1 MPTDYDRPQ
10 MEAPRAVNQLYA
22 GQLGLQTAPVPQ
34 ITRERFV
41 ELVAL
46 ASETVQWL
54 EEKGLKQGEQCEFR
68 QIAERLWFAPKGETK

>member
-1 MPTDYDRPQ
+1 MDQYN
-10 MEAPRAVNQLYA
+10 NQLA
-22 GQLGLQTAPVPQ
+22 QVVSSGQLGTIAYPTPTIAAAPG

-46 ASETVQWL
+46 ASDTVKWL

-68 QIAERLWFAPKGETK
+68 QIAERLWFAPKGA